1 MERNRTLAS
10 ADERAAFADSLMMR
24 EATSN
29 MAEILAPR
37 LKQAGRWG
45 VYRAA
50 LKQMENSLIE
60 ALKTVES
67 EHLHLIMG
75 SLKGKAI
82 KITSRPVAEMD
93 NDNQPVEVRTKDLML
108 LASVALEQQCSF
120 CLIADDIE
128 KMRTCPLRKT
138 LDALPINL
146 NNDSLYQPCTFAL
159 AKAEL
164 NRKAK
169 DKPQTKRV
177 KYRKRRQ

>member
-1 MERNRTLAS
+1 MHNRTLAS

-24 EATSN
+24 DAVSN
-29 MAEILAPR
+29 IAEILKPR
-37 LKQAGRWG
+37 LQSAKRWG

-50 LKQMENSLIE
+50 LTQMENSLVE

-67 EHLHLIMG
+67 EHLHLIHN

-82 KITSRPVAEMD
+82 KITSRPVAEID
-93 NDNQPVEVRTKDLML
+93 NDNRPVEVRTKDLML

-169 DKPQTKRV
+169 DKPQTKRA
-177 KYRKRRQ
+177 KYRKRR